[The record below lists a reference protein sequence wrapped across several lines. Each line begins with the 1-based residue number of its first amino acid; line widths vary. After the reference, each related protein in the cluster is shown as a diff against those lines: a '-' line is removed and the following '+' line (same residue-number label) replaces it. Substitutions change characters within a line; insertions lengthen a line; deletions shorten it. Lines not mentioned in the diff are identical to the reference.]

1 MKTAF
6 AFLFLCSVA
15 VSSAQAC
22 TETASRRASPAASD
36 AIDLQSSGGGGGD
49 INQRF
54 RMSDV
59 SGGESGG
66 PDSTDYSQRS
76 VTPHSPSNDEINAA
90 ERGSP
95 DSVDSRF

>member
-15 VSSAQAC
+15 ASSAQAC
-22 TETASRRASPAASD
+22 SGTAGDLASPSASD
-36 AIDLQSSGGGGGD
+36 AIDPQPGGGAGGD
-49 INQRF
+49 IRQRF

-59 SGGESGG
+59 AAGESGG
-66 PDSTDYSQRS
+66 PDSTEYSKRS
-76 VTPHSPSNDEINAA
+76 VSPHSPSNDEINAA